1 MADIHVLCDLFYWSD
16 TDYLF
21 IDTRKNK
28 ERLANILG
36 VAPGSF
42 NIYFPEGLVP
52 CNGDI
57 ALKKASQIAGLFN
70 GQKLY
75 GL

>member
-16 TDYLF
+16 TDHFF

-28 ERLANILG
+28 ERMANLLG
-36 VAPGSF
+36 VAPVSF
-42 NIYFPEGLVP
+42 NIYFPEDLVP

-57 ALKKASQIAGLFN
+57 ALKKKPRRSRAF
-70 GQKLY
+70 
-75 GL
+75 